1 MPKIAKKLKDAE
13 VKSLKHEGS
22 KNAHTLHAV
31 GDVPGLMLQITV
43 NGGKS
48 WVMRTPIKGKRR
60 HFGLGSYPIISLSE
74 ARDRARDIRE
84 AISTD
89 TDPEMTWNTRAK
101 VREMKNVR
109 DDHGKRLPENQLY
122 ALAHEQWNKDIAAKA
137 GKVAT
142 VQAMTFTKA
151 VELYLQT
158 GSITKLKNEKH
169 RAQWGS
175 TLETYA
181 MPIIGT
187 KNVGEITPEDIKDIL
202 RPIWD
207 TKHETASRLR
217 GRVERVL
224 NSDAVKDFVIGK
236 NPASKEVLSEWIKNQ
251 GDAPEVTNHPA
262 LQHDDVP
269 KWWKA
274 LAKREGMA
282 AKALQFAALCASR
295 SGEVRGA
302 TWDEFSGLDGDNP
315 IWTIS
320 AGRMKIKKNGE
331 HIVPLSPDVVAILKA
346 LPRMQ
351 GENTV
356 FFAPRGGPLSDMT
369 ISAVMKRMHE
379 GETKLG
385 RAGWIDRQSRK
396 AAVPHGLRSTFKDWA
411 TKFTDYEGDLS
422 KFALAHAVGDK
433 TRQAYQRDTMV
444 DKRRSMM
451 VDWSKFLRTG
461 PVDHDK

>member
-1 MPKIAKKLKDAE
+1 MPKIATVLTDRQVTTKK
-13 VKSLKHEGS
+13 HQGS

-31 GDVPGLMLQITV
+31 GGVAGLMLQVTV

-48 WVMRTPIKGKRR
+48 WVLRTPINSKRK
-60 HFGLGSYPIISLSE
+60 HFGLGSYPEISLAE
-74 ARDRARDIRE
+74 ARERARDIRE
-84 AISTD
+84 AIRNGR
-89 TDPEMTWNTRAK
+89 DPFETWNTRAK
-101 VREMKNVR
+101 VREMKNDP
-109 DDHGKRLPENQLY
+109 DDHIKRLPENQLY
-122 ALAHEQWNKDIAAKA
+122 TLAHEQWSKDVAAKA

-142 VQAMTFTKA
+142 VQSMTFKKA

-175 TLETYA
+175 TLQTYA
-181 MPIIGT
+181 MPIIGA

-217 GRVERVL
+217 GRIERVL
-224 NSDAVKDFVIGK
+224 NSDKAKDFVTGK
-236 NPASKEVLSEWIKNQ
+236 NPASKEVLKDWIKDQ

-282 AKALQFAALCASR
+282 ARALQFAALCASR

-302 TWDEFSGLDGDNP
+302 TWDEFSGLDGDHP

-346 LPRMQ
+346 LPRME
-351 GENTV
+351 GDNTV

-385 RAGWIDRQSRK
+385 RAGWIDRQSGK

-422 KFALAHAVGDK
+422 EFALAHAVGDK

-451 VDWSKFLRTG
+451 IDWAKFLRTG
-461 PVDHDK
+461 PVDNDG